1 METKPTLET
10 VLERLIAM
18 EERLNA
24 RITGIETRL
33 DARFDRLE
41 SEIKLMGRKM
51 DALVKANFDHAVR
64 IEALEELTTELTRPL
79 PKN

>member
-1 METKPTLET
+1 METKPTIET
-10 VLERLIAM
+10 VLERLAAM
-18 EERLNA
+18 EERMNL
-24 RITGIETRL
+24 
-33 DARFDRLE
+33 RFDRLE